1 MDSQTTNQ
9 ARWSII
15 LAGGEGKR
23 MASFISRWAGST
35 KPKQFCTF
43 VGTRSM
49 FEHTLDRVSLI
60 CRSENTVIVSQRNQQ
75 QYVPVQLRGRGVAK
89 TILQPVNCETAPA
102 IFAGLSYVRAY
113 DPDAIVTIYPAD
125 HFIYPEHRFAQ
136 TVESAINAAA
146 TLRDRLVLLGAP
158 PDKPERD
165 YGIIQPSTPL
175 GWSHG
180 RRVWAVES
188 FAEKPPGT
196 RHDGDPVSNGA
207 LWNTMILTAH
217 LKPLWESGC
226 RCLPQLMPLF
236 AGYSASV
243 GTLREQSVL
252 EAIYE
257 KMPITNFSTDLLERI
272 PKQMAVIELTGL
284 LWSDWGRPERVLEM
298 LSCIGKQP
306 AFSVAPAAAAGCF
319 SS

>member
-9 ARWSII
+9 TRWSIV
-15 LAGGEGKR
+15 LAGGDGKR

-49 FEHTLDRVSLI
+49 FQHTLDRASLI
-60 CRSENTVIVSQRNQQ
+60 CPLENTVIVSQRNQE
-75 QYVPVQLRGRGVAK
+75 QYVRSQLNGRTVSR
-89 TILQPVNCETAPA
+89 TMLQPVNCETAPA
-102 IFAGLSYVRAY
+102 VFAGLSYIRAHE
-113 DPDAIVTIYPAD
+113 PDALVTIYPAD
-125 HFIYPEHRFAQ
+125 HFIHSEHRFAQ
-136 TVESAINAAA
+136 TVESAIHAAA
-146 TLRDRLVLLGAP
+146 TLRGRLVLLGVP

-180 RRVWAVES
+180 RRVWSVQS
-188 FAEKPPGT
+188 FREKPDGT
-196 RHDGDPVSNGA
+196 HKDLNNGV

-217 LKPLWESGC
+217 LKTLWENGW

-236 AGYSASV
+236 ERYSASV
-243 GTLREQSVL
+243 GTSAEQSVL
-252 EAIYE
+252 EAVYE
-257 KMPITNFSTDLLERI
+257 KMPLVNFSTDLMEHI

-298 LSCIGKQP
+298 LGCIGKQP
-306 AFSVAPAAAAGCF
+306 AFAMPQTAVAGSF